1 MFDSPRRLDPRTNW
15 IDKLRMRYLIAFS
28 VVTALIMTSAWID
41 QSQRAS
47 FDTFMDTAKTFESN
61 ESGAS
66 DGIMVIRSLTL
77 QRLGALEAWS
87 RWLLVLTILAILA
100 SFILIFEPIAR
111 LLNRISIQR
120 EEALKTAQ
128 EASLHKSQFL
138 ANMSHEI
145 RTPMNGI
152 IGMGDLLAS
161 TRLKPDQRDYL
172 AMIRQ
177 SADALLQLLNDIL
190 DFSKIEAGKLE
201 LESTAFSLRDC
212 IQNTTRTLATN
223 ASAKGIELACRISTE
238 IPDVMI
244 GDPGRLRQIVANL
257 VNNAIK
263 FTHQGE
269 VVVDVESGTEE
280 QATVDALASDQDLTE
295 QLTLKI
301 SVWDTGVGIP
311 LEKQK
316 IIFEAFSQ
324 ADASTTRHFGGTG
337 LGLTIS
343 SQLVQMMGGTIQV
356 ESELGKGSRFWF
368 TAKLGVAKNQ
378 QLAQPADAAILHG
391 MQVLIVDDNFT
402 NRLILKEICSSWKM
416 RPLLTDS
423 VTAGLEA
430 LQKSSEPIPLIL
442 TDCMMPGQDGFDLAT
457 QVRQRQSSDECVI
470 IMLSSAIQ
478 HGDADRCNH
487 LQIARCLPKPVSQ
500 SELLD
505 AILGQF
511 GTREPAKSLPKEQPT
526 VQNPRLIL
534 LAEDNLINQIVA
546 TEFLKKRGHEVV
558 VVEDGRQAVDALEHR
573 QFDLVLM
580 DIQMPVLDGFEAT
593 KLIRLKEHGTN
604 RRIPIIAMTAN
615 AMKGDREQC
624 LDAGMDGYVSKP
636 IDTQELF
643 AAVEAVP
650 ARVLTKPNQTR
661 SIVSKQLKQ
670 TPDGELQG
678 QEMKNVTNHN
688 GPSADAALIE
698 PLIHWEQ
705 VTQRYPGGDKLVRQ
719 LAKILLSQSPVLME
733 QMVTAVDEQ
742 DTKTLHRA
750 AHTFKGS
757 LQNFQ
762 ANSVAEIAQQ
772 IESEAMV
779 GDLDKAVALISQL
792 RPIVARMLK
801 EVSLYLGEP
810 EPMRKTTDAST
821 SRTAQKSTKD

>member
-1 MFDSPRRLDPRTNW
+1 MSDNENTLDRRTNW
-15 IDKLRMRYLIAFS
+15 VDRLRVRYLIAFS
-28 VVTALIMTSAWID
+28 VVMALIIASAWID
-41 QSQRAS
+41 QTQRAS
-47 FDTFMDTAKTFESN
+47 FDRFLDTAKTFESD
-61 ESGAS
+61 ESGVS
-66 DGIMVIRSLTL
+66 SGVTIIRNLTI
-77 QRLGALEAWS
+77 QRLRELEVWS
-87 RWLLVLTILAILA
+87 QWLLVLTILAVLA

-111 LLNRISIQR
+111 LLNRISVQR

-172 AMIRQ
+172 TMIRQ

-190 DFSKIEAGKLE
+190 DFSKIEAGRLE

-212 IQNTTRTLATN
+212 IESTARTLATN
-223 ASAKGIELACRISTE
+223 ASGKGIELACRISTE
-238 IPDVMI
+238 LPDVVI

-257 VNNAIK
+257 LSNAIK

-269 VVVDVESGTEE
+269 VVVDVESGPEE
-280 QATVDALASDQDLTE
+280 QSKVDTPANVQDPTK

-311 LEKQK
+311 PEKQR

-343 SQLVQMMGGTIQV
+343 SQLVQMMDGTIQV
-356 ESELGKGSRFWF
+356 ESEVGKGSRFWF
-368 TAKLGVAKNQ
+368 TVKLGVAKNQ
-378 QLAQPADAAILHG
+378 TLAEPADAAILHG

-416 RPLLTDS
+416 RPILTDG

-430 LQKSSEPIPLIL
+430 LRKCSEPIPLIL
-442 TDCMMPGQDGFDLAT
+442 TDCMMPGRDGFDLAT
-457 QVRQRQSSDECVI
+457 QVRQRQPAEECVI

-478 HGDADRCNH
+478 SGDADRCNH
-487 LQIARCLPKPVSQ
+487 LQIARCLSKPVAQ
-500 SELLD
+500 SELLN

-511 GTREPAKSLPKEQPT
+511 GTLEPAQSTPKEQPT
-526 VQNPRLIL
+526 VKNPRLIL

-558 VVEDGRQAVDALEHR
+558 VVEDGRQAVDALEQG

-580 DIQMPVLDGFEAT
+580 DIQMPVMDGFEAT
-593 KLIRLKEHGTN
+593 KLIRLMENDTN

-624 LDAGMDGYVSKP
+624 LEAGMDGYVSKP
-636 IDTQELF
+636 IDSQELF

-650 ARVLTKPNQTR
+650 ARALTKRIR
-661 SIVSKQLKQ
+661 SIVSAQTKQ
-670 TPDGELQG
+670 TKQALNGELQG
-678 QEMKNVTNHN
+678 QEMKKVTDQNE
-688 GPSADAALIE
+688 PSADSAMIE
-698 PLIHWEQ
+698 PLINWERI
-705 VTQRYPGGDKLVRQ
+705 TQLYPGGARLVHE
-719 LAKILLSQSPVLME
+719 LAKILLSQSPELME
-733 QMVTAVDEQ
+733 QMLTAVDEK
-742 DTKTLHRA
+742 DVKTLHRA

-762 ANSVAEIAQQ
+762 AHSVAEIAQQ
-772 IESEAMV
+772 IETEAKA
-779 GDLDKAVALISQL
+779 GNLDKAGELISQL
-792 RPIVARMLK
+792 RPVVARMLK

-810 EPMRKTTDAST
+810 ESMLNPK
-821 SRTAQKSTKD
+821 